1 MLKPSLSPST
11 FLISLTISYLY
22 CADGLMQPHVH
33 VPGENVLWQAPHYV
47 QLFVGLFLQ
56 ELGVHLLPA
65 VSLPLRLLLV
75 DDSNSLPHLLQVVQ
89 LMSTPVNRLIS
100 VHD

>member
-1 MLKPSLSPST
+1 
-11 FLISLTISYLY
+11 
-22 CADGLMQPHVH
+22 MQPHVNI
-33 VPGENVLWQAPHYV
+33 PGEDVLWQAPHYV

-75 DDSNSLPHLLQVVQ
+75 DDSNSLPHLFQVVQ
-89 LMSTPVNRLIS
+89 LVSTSVNKMSPVRNWMFMLFN
-100 VHD
+100 DDTK